1 MLFVGLVFTVSKNNF
16 EKSQSSLSKIQTGI
30 DNLMS
35 ALTELICSHGA
46 VDQILSFSCVKTIQ
60 DARSGYRKILTESA
74 RKLNAQS
81 SQLGGCIEKA
91 RPYYEA
97 RRLAKEVHSDSMVFK
112 NANLGGNFLAS
123 V

>member
-1 MLFVGLVFTVSKNNF
+1 MIPTV
-16 EKSQSSLSKIQTGI
+16 
-30 DNLMS
+30 
-35 ALTELICSHGA
+35 
-46 VDQILSFSCVKTIQ
+46 Q

-97 RRLAKEVHSDSMVFK
+97 RRLAKEVKKDNMFIW
-112 NANLGGNFLAS
+112 LIIIEWDFNFVTVLIS
-123 V
+123 CDPELRVLKMNGWIDTGPILYMSSCLYFMTNYS